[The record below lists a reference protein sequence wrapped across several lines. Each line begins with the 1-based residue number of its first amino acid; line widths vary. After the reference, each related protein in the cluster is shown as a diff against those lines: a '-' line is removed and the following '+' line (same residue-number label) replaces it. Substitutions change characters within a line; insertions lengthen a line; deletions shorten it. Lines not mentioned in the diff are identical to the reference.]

1 MTDETSRASNNLRT
15 VALLAGTGIGVLQ
28 LNGVYAAE
36 PAAETPAK
44 PNALEQVTVFGQ
56 KDAYKMDASSL
67 SKLAVPLIDVAQSI
81 NTISAQ
87 EMQDRAVVDMN
98 QALKTV
104 PGVTIGAG
112 EFRSIGT
119 TPTIRGFVARTDM
132 FMDGIRDYGDYYR
145 DPFNLEAIEVLEG
158 PAGVVFGRGSTGGVI
173 EQESKLPKLQ
183 PLIAA
188 TLTGGTDSTRRA
200 TIDVNE
206 PLTGLGDGA
215 AFRINAMGHE
225 AMVTDRNVVKDSRY
239 GFAPSLSL
247 GLGTPTRLTL
257 AYFRQYNDDI
267 PDYGLPYFGTQ
278 PAQVSRDNYYGFR
291 DDYMHTL
298 TDVVTF
304 KAEHDFSDAVT
315 IQNQARYARYSRDF
329 RFTEPLIAATI
340 PLTTPLSAVTVTRN
354 VNTGRSVDSMLWDQ
368 LNMTIRWSIGG
379 IDNVSVVGIEGGH
392 ERATPDFYNSSGV
405 PTSPLLNPNENLD
418 FSATST
424 FPRYKTHLTANSVAP
439 YVIDTLKFSQA
450 WEATIGL
457 RYDHFAVDYHDASF
471 STTAPGVLV
480 KTDAIEHTDNMGSY
494 RGALT
499 YKPAANGSIYLAFGT
514 SFNPSAE
521 DLSLISSS
529 RSFSLNNANLDPEKN
544 RTYELGTKWAVVD
557 SHLNLSAA
565 IFRLEKENARV
576 PDPTNVLLNILGG
589 SQRVDGAELRAEG
602 QLTAKWR
609 IDAGYEY
616 LDGKQTG
623 STKGAAPVGAPLMN
637 TPKHALTLW
646 NVYQIVPRFEVGGGS
661 RFVSSQFTQNVPPI
675 KTVSGF
681 WTFDAMAKY
690 AFTPN
695 IAVQLNINNLTNRY
709 YYDQLHFFHVVPG
722 EGRTGLLSLN
732 VRY

>member
-1 MTDETSRASNNLRT
+1 
-15 VALLAGTGIGVLQ
+15 
-28 LNGVYAAE
+28 
-36 PAAETPAK
+36 
-44 PNALEQVTVFGQ
+44 
-56 KDAYKMDASSL
+56 
-67 SKLAVPLIDVAQSI
+67 
-81 NTISAQ
+81 
-87 EMQDRAVVDMN
+87 
-98 QALKTV
+98 
-104 PGVTIGAG
+104 
-112 EFRSIGT
+112 
-119 TPTIRGFVARTDM
+119 
-132 FMDGIRDYGDYYR
+132 
-145 DPFNLEAIEVLEG
+145 
-158 PAGVVFGRGSTGGVI
+158 VFGRGSTGGVI

-183 PLIAA
+183 PLIAG

-206 PLTGLGDGA
+206 PLTVLGEGA
-215 AFRINAMGHE
+215 AFRINAMGHK

-278 PAQVSRDNYYGFR
+278 PAQVPRGNYYGFR

-368 LNMTIRWSIGG
+368 LNVTIRWSIVG

-392 ERATPDFYNSSGV
+392 ERAAPEFDNSSGV

-418 FSATST
+418 FSATRT
-424 FPRYKTHLTANSVAP
+424 FLRYKTHLTANSVAP
-439 YVIDTLKFSQA
+439 YAIDTLKFSQA
-450 WEATIGL
+450 WEATIGV
-457 RYDHFAVDYHDASF
+457 RYDHFAVDYSDASF
-471 STTAPGVLV
+471 STTTPGVLV

-529 RSFSLNNANLDPEKN
+529 RSFSLNNANLDPK
-544 RTYELGTKWAVVD
+544 RTA
-557 SHLNLSAA
+557 
-565 IFRLEKENARV
+565 
-576 PDPTNVLLNILGG
+576 PTNSARN
-589 SQRVDGAELRAEG
+589 
-602 QLTAKWR
+602 
-609 IDAGYEY
+609 
-616 LDGKQTG
+616 
-623 STKGAAPVGAPLMN
+623 
-637 TPKHALTLW
+637 
-646 NVYQIVPRFEVGGGS
+646 
-661 RFVSSQFTQNVPPI
+661 
-675 KTVSGF
+675 
-681 WTFDAMAKY
+681 
-690 AFTPN
+690 
-695 IAVQLNINNLTNRY
+695 
-709 YYDQLHFFHVVPG
+709 
-722 EGRTGLLSLN
+722 GRWSIIISI
-732 VRY
+732 

>member
-1 MTDETSRASNNLRT
+1 MTDEITRNPRR
-15 VALLAGTGIGVLQ
+15 VIALLAGTGIGVLH
-28 LNGVYAAE
+28 LHSVSASE
-36 PAAETPAK
+36 PSSDAQRRDS
-44 PNALEQVTVFGQ
+44 LEQVTVLGQ
-56 KDAYKMDASSL
+56 KDSYKLDTSGL
-67 SKLAVPLIDVAQSI
+67 TKLAVPLIDVPQSI
-81 NTISAQ
+81 STISAQ
-87 EMQDRAVVDMN
+87 EMQDRAAMDLN

-119 TPTIRGFVARTDM
+119 SPTIRGFVARTDM

-145 DPFNLEAIEVLEG
+145 DPFNLEAVEVLEG

-173 EQESKLPKLQ
+173 EQDSKLPTLQ
-183 PLIAA
+183 PLIAG

-206 PLTGLGDGA
+206 PLTLLGEGA
-215 AFRINAMGHE
+215 AFRVNAMGHE
-225 AMVTDRNVVKDSRY
+225 AMVTDRNVVSDSRY

-247 GLGTPTRLTL
+247 GLGSPTRLTV

-267 PDYGLPYFGTQ
+267 PDYGLPYFGST
-278 PAQVSRDNYYGFR
+278 PAQVPRDNYYGFR

-298 TDVVTF
+298 TDVATI
-304 KAEHDFSDAVT
+304 KLEHDFSDAIT
-315 IQNQARYARYSRDF
+315 IENQSRYARYSRDF
-329 RFTEPLIAATI
+329 RFTEPLTAATI
-340 PLTTPLSAVTVTRN
+340 PITTPLSAVTVTRN
-354 VNTGRSVDSMLWDQ
+354 TNTGRSVDSMLWDQ
-368 LNMTIRWSIGG
+368 LNVRIRWSIAGV
-379 IDNVSVVGIEGGH
+379 DNISVIGVEGGH
-392 ERATPDFYNSSGV
+392 ERATPEFDNSTGV

-424 FPRYKTHLTANSVAP
+424 FPRYKTHLTANSLAP
-439 YVIDTLKFSQA
+439 YVIDTAKFGPH

-457 RYDHFAVDYHDASF
+457 RYDHFAVDYNDANY
-471 STTAPGVLV
+471 STTIPGHIVT
-480 KTDAIEHTDNMGSY
+480 TDSIDHTDNMPSY

-499 YKPAANGSIYLAFGT
+499 YKPAANGSVYIAFGT

-529 RSFSLNNANLDPEKN
+529 RSFSLNNANLDPERNK
-544 RTYELGTKWAVVD
+544 TYEFGAKWSVID
-557 SHLNLSAA
+557 THLDLSAA
-565 IFRLEKENARV
+565 IFRLDKENARV

-589 SQRVDGAELRAEG
+589 SQRVDGAELRAQG
-602 QLTAKWR
+602 QLTAQWR

-616 LDGKQTG
+616 LDSKQTG
-623 STKGAAPVGAPLMN
+623 STKGAAPVGSPLMN
-637 TPKHALTLW
+637 TPKHAVTLW

-661 RFVSSQFTQNVPPI
+661 RFVSSQYTQNVPPI
-675 KTVSGF
+675 KTVPQF

-690 AFTPN
+690 AFTAN
-695 IAVQLNINNLTNRY
+695 LAAQLNVLNLTNRY
-709 YYDQLHFFHVVPG
+709 YYDQLHFFHVVPA
-722 EGRTGLLSLN
+722 EGRTALLSLN